1 MTLDWIIACVKRED
15 YFFSQHADEERMN
28 DNLTIGEIEESLL
41 QGSILETYPD
51 DKRGSSCL
59 VVGFTKTGKPIHAV
73 CGQSGE
79 RLVIITVYI
88 PTPPKFITPYERGT
102 P

>member
-1 MTLDWIIACVKRED
+1 MTLDWIISCIKKEN

-28 DNLTIGEIEESLL
+28 DNLTVIEIEESLL
-41 QGSILETYPD
+41 QGSVLEVYPND
-51 DKRGSSCL
+51 ERGSSCL
-59 VVGFTKTGKPIHAV
+59 VVGFTQEGKPIHTV
-73 CGQSGE
+73 CGKSGD

-102 P
+102 L